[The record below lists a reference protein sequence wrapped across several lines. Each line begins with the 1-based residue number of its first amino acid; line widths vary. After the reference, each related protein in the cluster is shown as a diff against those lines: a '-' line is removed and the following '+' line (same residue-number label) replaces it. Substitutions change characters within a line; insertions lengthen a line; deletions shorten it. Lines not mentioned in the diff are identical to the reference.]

1 MNIGKFEF
9 SGEMTTEQ
17 AEALSALS
25 ESLQQT
31 EKWITIECFHACP
44 NLREELINLR
54 GVSTILERKEN
65 TKGLKIIL
73 AMDSNIGPEDKK
85 IIVNFYDSEPT
96 MNNSFFI

>member
-25 ESLQQT
+25 ESLQNT
-31 EKWITIECFHACP
+31 EKWITIECIYDFP
-44 NLREELINLR
+44 NIREEIAKLKE
-54 GVSTILERKEN
+54 VSTILERKEN
-65 TKGLKIIL
+65 PIGMKIIL
-73 AMDSNIGPEDKK
+73 AMDSNIGYEDRK
-85 IIVNFYDSEPT
+85 IIVNFFDSEPT